1 VQIQNGEKF
10 EQSLYELS
18 LFNEQREHVM
28 KKFLNEPLQSTLLGF
43 SRVTNMVRDALR
55 PNETANRNS
64 LNTQSISA
72 SSSDSQNANAKLSPS
87 NFDLAMKKFGR
98 KNSNGGGDDM
108 SDLMDSLTLE
118 NIHSTIN
125 DGYEMVTKV
134 DLGPMPDVC
143 H

>member
-1 VQIQNGEKF
+1 LWSVERQNSERFK
-10 EQSLYELS
+10 QSLYELS

-55 PNETANRNS
+55 QGENQQNTAASNSNEFDFTLKKAPR
-64 LNTQSISA
+64 SA
-72 SSSDSQNANAKLSPS
+72 SNNPT
-87 NFDLAMKKFGR
+87 
-98 KNSNGGGDDM
+98 DDM
-108 SDLMDSLTLE
+108 SDLMDSLTAD

-134 DLGPMPDVC
+134 DLGSVMFLRLKNSLINILI
-143 H
+143 